1 MIQENSWYATDRKD
15 NAAATA
21 SRAAEPLSNHVITA
35 IHAAYSGA
43 VTGTLTVKEGTTSKV
58 VVDVVNSLSLDGLNI
73 ELGEGKAIS
82 AELSASGSAGVYGS
96 VLLNGYTR

>member
-15 NAAATA
+15 NATATT
-21 SRAAEPLSNHVITA
+21 SIAAEPLSNHVITA

-43 VTGTLTVKEGTTSKV
+43 KTGTLVIKEDTTAKITLE
-58 VVDVVNSLSLDGLNI
+58 VVNSLDLDGLNI

-82 AELSASGSAGVYGS
+82 AELSASGTGGVYGS